1 LCGGKIGERIEIALR
16 HAFVSAT
23 RAVIALTGGGQHLSA
38 LLGIGEE
45 EQHALVDPQIGSRQ
59 KDVAE
64 FAIRASAPQK
74 IRGGVRIERRV
85 LVGGKRAKH
94 LRFRAP
100 RKSRRR
106 RASRLLR
113 RPMATA
119 SANDP
124 HSARSA
130 SFPPSILS
138 AVAKSAAATSGAL
151 SRSFSMTPGGA
162 SGCGPRYFATT
173 TALGISAWGIN
184 CSASSSFWRTSTR
197 GCLRLRYELIGDDAK
212 QDRLDVQPP
221 SFPSAT
227 SPSSPEN
234 MSFVIPRVHNATLRI
249 YRELVDAL
257 LTLHAPY

>member
-1 LCGGKIGERIEIALR
+1 
-16 HAFVSAT
+16 
-23 RAVIALTGGGQHLSA
+23 VIALTGGGQHLSA

-74 IRGGVRIERRV
+74 SRGGVRIERRV

-138 AVAKSAAATSGAL
+138 AVAKSAAATSGA
-151 SRSFSMTPGGA
+151 
-162 SGCGPRYFATT
+162 SGSGPRYFATT
-173 TALGISAWGIN
+173 TALGISAWGIS

-197 GCLRLRYELIGDDAK
+197 GCLRLRYELIGDEAK
-212 QDRLDVQPP
+212 QDRLDVQVP
-221 SFPSAT
+221 SFQARPALQARKICL
-227 SPSSPEN
+227 SSFHASTMQHCEFIAN
-234 MSFVIPRVHNATLRI
+234 
-249 YRELVDAL
+249 L
-257 LTLHAPY
+257 LTHC